1 LPAAYRKQTLW
12 VVFSVLL
19 RAVLNFAGLAAI
31 LPLLY
36 LILDTSGSF
45 SHPLLLSLQSSLG
58 IADEQYLVW
67 LIAGGVLLFILLKNI
82 LVILLSG
89 FQMKY
94 VTSLYAYFSERLYEA
109 YFRKGLLFVKQSHTT
124 ALSHKING
132 VCYIFSQNVLSLFF
146 TMVGEAVLLLLIWGF
161 LFFYA
166 WEPAVFILL
175 CLLPALLLYL
185 YTVKHQLTKNGKAE
199 NEVMRQQARVVAETF
214 RGYSE
219 VKLNHAYPLFKRTF
233 REGLKKIAYYR
244 RRIER
249 VLRMPSAFMEIA
261 VCLGL
266 IILVLLGRGDASMRL
281 LFGVFAVAALRML
294 PAARS
299 LITGWAQLKNNAYTI
314 EIIREALDGEAAAGS
329 AVQEAPAISGFSRD
343 LLVENL
349 CFSFPD
355 EDKPVINNFSLHI
368 KKGERVG
375 IKGASGIG
383 KSTLFNLLLG
393 FYTPQSGEI
402 RIDGIRLTAGNSG
415 SWQALVGYVPQDVFV
430 MHGTLAENVAFGR
443 EEKDID
449 YGRVMEVLAQVQLK
463 DFADGLPE
471 GLHTRLGESGSRLS
485 GGQRQRIGI
494 ARALYKGAEVLFFDE
509 ATSSLDALTEE
520 EIRQSLDYLSASN
533 QSLTMLVIAHR
544 PSSLAFCDRIIEI

>member
-1 LPAAYRKQTLW
+1 MPAAYRKQTLW